1 MVRAARTCG
10 RHRATVQRT
19 HRAALGLMV
28 RIGDLLAHIAR
39 RGAHEHWRGT
49 GRETAPCVGHV
60 SARPCWRLVIRC
72 LYTEGDNIYVYESKS
87 SDGRKITQAVPATK
101 RIRFSSM
108 PKALLVQLKRFDR
121 ANKLDTAVSFDE
133 KLDLGPFCHDSSMQQ
148 ASEPCEYTLIGVVMH
163 EGTADAGH
171 YWAFV
176 RTEADAWFR
185 CDDAL
190 VEAAELTR
198 VLEEGRGGPG
208 KASAYLLLYRQC

>member
-1 MVRAARTCG
+1 MARAARTCG
-10 RHRATVQRT
+10 RHRATVQR
-19 HRAALGLMV
+19 
-28 RIGDLLAHIAR
+28 
-39 RGAHEHWRGT
+39 
-49 GRETAPCVGHV
+49 
-60 SARPCWRLVIRC
+60 
-72 LYTEGDNIYVYESKS
+72 
-87 SDGRKITQAVPATK
+87 
-101 RIRFSSM
+101 
-108 PKALLVQLKRFDR
+108 
-121 ANKLDTAVSFDE
+121 
-133 KLDLGPFCHDSSMQQ
+133 SMQP

>member
-1 MVRAARTCG
+1 MENAVRF
-10 RHRATVQRT
+10 
-19 HRAALGLMV
+19 
-28 RIGDLLAHIAR
+28 
-39 RGAHEHWRGT
+39 E
-49 GRETAPCVGHV
+49 
-60 SARPCWRLVIRC
+60 
-72 LYTEGDNIYVYESKS
+72 
-87 SDGRKITQAVPATK
+87 
-101 RIRFSSM
+101 
-108 PKALLVQLKRFDR
+108 
-121 ANKLDTAVSFDE
+121 E
-133 KLDLGPFCHDSSMQQ
+133 KLDLGPFCHDSSIQL
-148 ASEPCEYTLIGVVMH
+148 ASKQYEYTLIGVVMH